1 MQSRV
6 ALLVATALGGVSAA
20 KVDDPSLLQFGT
32 NPIKKVVSLL
42 TGMKAQVEKEAE
54 EDAKAYE
61 KYQCWCGSNKKI
73 KDEAVEDAKAKIGS
87 LEAFLEEAAGKVAT
101 LMTDISALEDAIA
114 EDQSSMSKATDL
126 RMEEAGEYTT
136 ASKDS
141 KEAIGALREAFSVLS
156 KVNLMQ
162 RRHGRNAASDAQV
175 RPMLLQVRDLLE
187 SQAAPGAKFG
197 AQFAGVMQQDLWSVM
212 GALDSEMGAK
222 GGLRG
227 LSTLSVRQPLAGG
240 AAAGAK
246 SYNSASGE
254 ILGMISRMKDG
265 FEQDLQEAMKSEHES
280 LVAYQRLRS
289 AKESEITA
297 QLTQQEDKEKTLKDL
312 EVKVA
317 HSKEDLDVTKDAL
330 TADQRFLV
338 ELDKNCAT
346 SVDGYE
352 DRSKVRADEIVA
364 IGETIAIL
372 TTDDARDTFGKTVS
386 FLQVSIKQHTPLLL
400 QTREGRANEAVNTA
414 MKRIM
419 KVASKHHN
427 LLLASLAV
435 HMRLDKF
442 EKVIEA
448 IDKMSAELKAQQQSE
463 VEKKDFCTSELD
475 TTEDSIAAK
484 KREQEDLEDTKLN
497 QENDIQVLQ
506 TDIESIN
513 AEIADLEVSLKQAG
527 SDRKAENGIFRQ
539 AVADQRATQ
548 NILKK
553 ALARLREF
561 YAPSANGFV
570 QQPGQAVAPPPSQA
584 ASGDYSKS
592 GGAGGVLQMIA
603 KVIADAGAEEAKL
616 VAEEQN
622 AQESY
627 AELANDCTKSIE
639 ANKAAVSEK
648 TRIEEQTAG
657 AKSETD
663 AALFATGEELSKLEE
678 TSKGMHM
685 DCDWLLKFFDM
696 RQKAR
701 QEEIDS
707 IADAKAILKGADF
720 GF

>member
-1 MQSRV
+1 
-6 ALLVATALGGVSAA
+6 
-20 KVDDPSLLQFGT
+20 
-32 NPIKKVVSLL
+32 
-42 TGMKAQVEKEAE
+42 
-54 EDAKAYE
+54 
-61 KYQCWCGSNKKI
+61 
-73 KDEAVEDAKAKIGS
+73 
-87 LEAFLEEAAGKVAT
+87 
-101 LMTDISALEDAIA
+101 
-114 EDQSSMSKATDL
+114 
-126 RMEEAGEYTT
+126 
-136 ASKDS
+136 
-141 KEAIGALREAFSVLS
+141 
-156 KVNLMQ
+156 
-162 RRHGRNAASDAQV
+162 
-175 RPMLLQVRDLLE
+175 
-187 SQAAPGAKFG
+187 
-197 AQFAGVMQQDLWSVM
+197 
-212 GALDSEMGAK
+212 
-222 GGLRG
+222 
-227 LSTLSVRQPLAGG
+227 
-240 AAAGAK
+240 
-246 SYNSASGE
+246 
-254 ILGMISRMKDG
+254 
-265 FEQDLQEAMKSEHES
+265 
-280 LVAYQRLRS
+280 
-289 AKESEITA
+289 
-297 QLTQQEDKEKTLKDL
+297 
-312 EVKVA
+312 
-317 HSKEDLDVTKDAL
+317 
-330 TADQRFLV
+330 
-338 ELDKNCAT
+338 
-346 SVDGYE
+346 
-352 DRSKVRADEIVA
+352 
-364 IGETIAIL
+364 
-372 TTDDARDTFGKTVS
+372 
-386 FLQVSIKQHTPLLL
+386 
-400 QTREGRANEAVNTA
+400 

-513 AEIADLEVSLKQAG
+513 AEIAELEVSLKQAG

-561 YAPSANGFV
+561 YAPSANGFI

-622 AQESY
+622 AQEAY

-663 AALFATGEELSKLEE
+663 AALFATGEELSKLGE
-678 TSKGMHM
+678 TIKGMHM